1 MLAGH
6 IRAPLAFADS
16 STKEALVQSLLSA
29 AVLKSLEL
37 AGPPGRQL
45 VDIHKAGLPVLPS
58 GRQAKPDLV
67 LCEGQPAT
75 AAVSVLWEAK
85 PDLSS
90 ARHAHALAYQLVQ
103 RACQLQPQQPLRRMW
118 LIGGIGKASVE
129 L

>member
-45 VDIHKAGLPVLPS
+45 VDTHKAGLHVLPS

-67 LCEGQPAT
+67 LCEGQPAI

-85 PDLSS
+85 PDLAQDTLTSWHTTWCSEHVSCSPSS
-90 ARHAHALAYQLVQ
+90 PCAE
-103 RACQLQPQQPLRRMW
+103 C
-118 LIGGIGKASVE
+118 G
-129 L
+129 